1 MEVLFRS
8 IYMLKGVWAVLA
20 ALLLG
25 SGLIWLGNS
34 DPIAAYKALF
44 TGAFFEY
51 HGFATTLVKMSPM
64 LLAGLAVALP
74 LRAGLFNI
82 GAEGQIYL
90 GGLFGTWAALYLP
103 AMPGPIH
110 IIVCSI
116 AGMIGGGLWALIP
129 GYLKAYHNVNEVI
142 VTLLMNY
149 IGINIVSYF
158 VSGPMLA
165 EGAPYPYSDEISSD
179 LWLPLIMPRTDAHLG
194 VVIGINIVSYFVSG
208 PMLAEG
214 APYPYSD
221 EISSDLWLPLI
232 MPRTDAHLGVVI
244 GIVLAVVLYVVLR
257 RTSWGLSLSTV
268 GHNPAAARYAG
279 MSVKRH
285 IIFSLMF
292 GGMLAGLAG
301 AYEVLGLK
309 YRLFHMFSSG
319 YGFDGLVVALLA
331 EGNPLFVTIAALF
344 LGGLRSGA
352 NIMQRAVGV
361 PTTVVETI
369 QGLVVIFVAAS
380 VAFRYEKSFLGR
392 AMHRRN
398 EINAALDAERKRET
412 PS

>member
-1 MEVLFRS
+1 MTQSFLRLVAPVVRA
-8 IYMLKGVWAVLA
+8 IYLLKGVWAVLA
-20 ALLLG
+20 ALLVG
-25 SGLIWLGNS
+25 SGLIWMANS
-34 DPIAAYKALF
+34 DPVEAYKALF
-44 TGAFFEY
+44 TGAFLEY

-90 GGLFGTWAALYLP
+90 GALFATWAALYLP
-103 AMPGPIH
+103 EMPGPIH
-110 IIVCSI
+110 ILVCSL
-116 AGMIGGGLWALIP
+116 AGMIGGGLWGLIP
-129 GYLKAYHNVNEVI
+129 GYLKAYHNINEVI

-149 IGINIVSYF
+149 IGINLVSYF

-165 EGAPYPYSDEISSD
+165 EGAPYPYSDEIRTD
-179 LWLPLIMPRTDAHLG
+179 LWLP
-194 VVIGINIVSYFVSG
+194 Y
-208 PMLAEG
+208 
-214 APYPYSD
+214 
-221 EISSDLWLPLI
+221 I

-244 GIVLAVVLYVVLR
+244 GIVLAVALYIVFR
-257 RTSWGLSLSTV
+257 RTSYGLSLSTV

-285 IIFSLMF
+285 IMLSLAC

-301 AYEVLGLK
+301 TFEVLGLK
-309 YRLFHMFSSG
+309 YRLFHLFSAG

-331 EGNPLFVTIAALF
+331 EGNPLFVTLAAL
-344 LGGLRSGA
+344 LLAGLRSGA

-361 PTTVVETI
+361 ETTVVEAI

-380 VAFRYEKSFLGR
+380 FAFRYEKSFFAR
-392 AMHRRN
+392 ALRRRKELN
-398 EINAALDAERKRET
+398 EALAKEKEEEGQA
-412 PS
+412 